1 VTRTV
6 LRSPAPRRVLIC
18 EDSPTYAAGL
28 RRMLEYDGDIA
39 VAAIVGTAEEAI
51 TALPRIK
58 PDLVTMDIALPGMDG
73 IAAVERI
80 MSSAPVPIL
89 VLSGLV
95 GHGTDKSAAALAAG
109 ALEAVAK
116 DDLDLREP
124 GRAVGAAFRRR
135 IRALSHARVIKHPRG
150 RLRDSPD
157 GRGHIRHAAVIGICS
172 STGGPQVLARLLE
185 MLPADYPIP
194 VLVVQHIAAGFT
206 RGLVNWLDET
216 IPLPVDIATHLAP
229 ARPGAHFA
237 PEDAHL
243 KLTPAGRLSL
253 DRETVAGGYR
263 PSGDVLLESIAASAG
278 RLGVAVVLTGMGADG
293 AAGAAAVQSM
303 GGLAIAQD
311 EATSAI
317 YGMPKVAADLGVEL
331 TLPPADI
338 GARLLS
344 LAHEPLPGAR

>member
-1 VTRTV
+1 MRPPP
-6 LRSPAPRRVLIC
+6 RRRRVLIC

-28 RRMLEYDGDIA
+28 RRMLEYDGDIT
-39 VAAIVGTAEEAI
+39 VAAIVATAEDAI
-51 TALPRIK
+51 TALPRIR

-80 MSSAPVPIL
+80 MGAVPVPIL
-89 VLSGLV
+89 VLSGMV

-135 IRALSHARVIKHPRG
+135 VRTLSHARVIRHPRG

-157 GRGHIRHAAVIGICS
+157 GRDHVRHAAVIGICS
-172 STGGPQVLARLLE
+172 STGGPQVLVRLLE

-206 RGLVNWLDET
+206 AGLVRWLDQM
-216 IPLPVDIATHLAP
+216 IPLPVDIATNLAP
-229 ARPGAHFA
+229 IRPGVHFA

-243 KLTPAGRLSL
+243 KLTATGRVSL
-253 DRETVAGGYR
+253 DQETVTGGHR
-263 PSGDVLLESIAASAG
+263 PSGDVLLESIAVSAG
-278 RLGVAVVLTGMGADG
+278 PLGVAVVLTGMGADG
-293 AAGAAAVQSM
+293 AAGAAAVQGM

-311 EATSAI
+311 EASSAI
-317 YGMPKVAADLGVEL
+317 YGMPKVAAELGVEL
-331 TLPPADI
+331 ALPPPDI
-338 GARLLS
+338 AARLLA
-344 LAHEPLPGAR
+344 LVHEPLPGAL